1 MTEPGRDRAAL
12 VALLRVRLDK
22 LAWPEI
28 TTEVVEVGSA
38 TAVWE
43 RHVPATLLSGT
54 DEEALVQAAADVE
67 LWRARGTSSRS
78 STRTTGPVAGHP
90 RGAAGLV
97 RKFRRELSQADL
109 RASGLQASGS
119 SQVAG

>member
-67 LWRARGTSSRS
+67 LWESQGHTSSRS
-78 STRTTGPVAGHP
+78 STRTTRPGCG
-90 RGAAGLV
+90 GST
-97 RKFRRELSQADL
+97 RRRRCSSES
-109 RASGLQASGS
+109 ASSDAS
-119 SQVAG
+119 